1 VNRRSY
7 DVQLTINGKR
17 IREVVID
24 PHYEKKHSRSIN
36 DDLILELVAQ
46 LSGRFFYPEDE
57 EGPYQYFVNDG
68 LEIDGKRFRLVWLM
82 ERDQVYVGVVNAHR
96 RR

>member
-1 VNRRSY
+1 MNRRSY
-7 DVQLTINGKR
+7 DVHLTINGRR
-17 IREVVID
+17 IREIVID
-24 PHYEKKHSRSIN
+24 PHYEQKHSRSIN
-36 DDLILELVAQ
+36 DDLILELVA
-46 LSGRFFYPEDE
+46 LLDGHFFYPEDE

-68 LEIDGKRFRLVWLM
+68 LEINGKRYRLVWLL